1 MQYDII
7 QIEKYLKEK
16 ILMRVFKK
24 DTIIIDSVTEL
35 SIQEAVQFKKNGYNN
50 VIIIA
55 ESHPNTDEF
64 DGKHSIAGYWQ
75 HDPYDIDTYIAVRMK
90 LEELTGNI
98 KPEESEEKKFA
109 IVYERICK
117 NITYDYPAAYPKTN
131 REREYHKS
139 QLFNSRDLTN
149 GLLDGK
155 CVCAGYACIL
165 QAALQLVG
173 IDARYISRTYSRR

>member
-1 MQYDII
+1 MR
-7 QIEKYLKEK
+7 
-16 ILMRVFKK
+16 ILEK
-24 DTIIIDSVTEL
+24 DTITINSVTEL
-35 SIQEAVQFKKNGYNN
+35 SIQEAVEFKKKGYTKV
-50 VIIIA
+50 VIKA
-55 ESHPNTDEF
+55 VSHPNES
-64 DGKHSIAGYWQ
+64 DGKDQKTGYWQ
-75 HDPYDIDTYIAVRMK
+75 QDPYDIDTYIAVRMK

-149 GLLDGK
+149 GLLEGK

-173 IDARYISRTYSRR
+173 IDARYISRSYSR